1 MRRIGFALVL
11 FAAAWQASTALGQEV
26 RAITENGKQVILRSD
41 GTWSYA
47 KPLKQDEIKPQLA
60 YVGKRGVFILEL
72 VPGQWRR
79 GQVDPSSDAEVV
91 YAHADGDVYG
101 QVIAERI
108 EIPIQSL
115 KKIVLTNMEQVAADA
130 KLIQDEKRTVNGKEV
145 HCITVDATVAG
156 IPLTYHCYLLSGKEG
171 TFQVMTWTGR
181 NLFGE
186 VKPDMEAF
194 LNGFRIIEKKD

>member
-26 RAITENGKQVILRSD
+26 RAITENGKQVILRAD
-41 GTWSYA
+41 GTWNYA
-47 KPLKQDEIKPQLA
+47 KPLKQDESKPQLA
-60 YVGKRGVFILEL
+60 YVGKRGTFALDL

>member
-1 MRRIGFALVL
+1 MRRIGFALVF
-11 FAAAWQASTALGQEV
+11 FAATWQASTALGQEV
-26 RAITENGKQVILRSD
+26 RAITEDGKQVVLRSD

-145 HCITVDATVAG
+145 HCITVDATVEG
-156 IPLTYHCYLLSGKEG
+156 IPLTYHCYLLSSKEG

-186 VKPDMEAF
+186 VKPAMEAF
-194 LNGFRIIEKKD
+194 LNGFRVIEKKD